1 MEEILYDRKTVEVD
15 NERYYK
21 MVLSYYLIEEEIA
34 VEYCELKSYGVEIRK
49 AAHFA
54 DAHTEK
60 ECKRISNLFFNR
72 EEAERFLER
81 IAKNKVT
88 PIGLKD
94 VVEDYAG
101 KQVYTRRPV
110 HA

>member
-15 NERYYK
+15 DERYCK

-34 VEYCELKSYGVEIRK
+34 VEYCELKSYGVEVRK
-49 AAHFA
+49 TAHFA
-54 DAHTEK
+54 DEHTEK

-72 EEAERFLER
+72 SEAEQFLEK
-81 IAKNKVT
+81 IARNKVT

-101 KQVYTRRPV
+101 KQVQIRKPV
-110 HA
+110 QV